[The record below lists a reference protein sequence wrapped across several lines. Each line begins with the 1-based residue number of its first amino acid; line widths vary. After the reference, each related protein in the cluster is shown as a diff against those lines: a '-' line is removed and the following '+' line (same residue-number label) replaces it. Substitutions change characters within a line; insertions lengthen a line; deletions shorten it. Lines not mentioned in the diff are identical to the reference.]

1 MEDAKNSKQLIQLVS
16 KITEPKEFIKIDDWV
31 PKEEDMIFKQ
41 TKGAIIL
48 PISKYYNI
56 VGDNKADYFKLNTK
70 RCYNSDEVRLHIC
83 QYMNYFEKFYDTDRY
98 LVSAYCQLK
107 YLIDCEPK
115 YDTQA
120 FFYDLK
126 RYILSGMVFYK
137 LREMNRDNYSLDLN
151 YSNKKNPGLQYNN
164 KHGAILMEISI
175 QMDAI
180 IPLLTHFTYVKKI
193 QNVKFFLLKAFEMIF
208 NRYDTDII
216 NKLYETTL
224 TTVNKS
230 KNSHPVLW
238 SMQNIRSRSTTTHSI
253 ATVGNIILQ
262 IIPKYTYNKNVIY
275 FNFISITKGLSY
287 QIIDISYEYSLISL
301 SSSKR
306 DEDNNSEFDKFEAH
320 STKENEALYIQNKVN
335 CQETM
340 KLIELKYGPFEQ
352 DEINFYIKEL
362 TRENKIVIN
371 SFQKRLIFSLFY
383 KYFNETQS
391 IKAINQIDYIK
402 LMIAAKK
409 ILEIHKMVV
418 LPYIISSKVEKIVN
432 RQNINKKEL
441 TKLEMS
447 QYYPLI
453 REKYR
458 NNKIEKE
465 ILAII
470 ATILSSKF
478 RIIDYHNPD
487 INGKIID
494 IIPDY
499 ICEEVLTFISLI

>member
-1 MEDAKNSKQLIQLVS
+1 MRETKKLVNLFERS
-16 KITEPKEFIKIDDWV
+16 EKPKFIKVDEWV
-31 PKEEDMIFKQ
+31 PESINDIIFKQ

-48 PISKYYNI
+48 PVSAYYNI

-83 QYMNYFEKFYDTDRY
+83 QYMNYFEKFYDTDHY
-98 LVSAYCQLK
+98 LISAYYRLK
-107 YLIDCEPK
+107 YLIDYEPR
-115 YDTQA
+115 YDEQA
-120 FFYDLK
+120 FLYDLK
-126 RYILSGMVFYK
+126 NYILSGIVFHK

-180 IPLLTHFTYVKKI
+180 IPLLTHFTYVKEIK
-193 QNVKFFLLKAFEMIF
+193 NVKFFLLKAFEMIF
-208 NRYDTDII
+208 DRYDTDMV
-216 NKLYETTL
+216 NKLCETTL

-230 KNSHPVLW
+230 KSSHPVLW
-238 SMQNIRSRSTTTHSI
+238 SMQNIRSRSTTTHSMT
-253 ATVGNIILQ
+253 TVENIILQ
-262 IIPKYTYNKNVIY
+262 IIPKYTYDKNMIY

-320 STKENEALYIQNKVN
+320 STKENEASYIQNKVN
-335 CQETM
+335 CQDTM
-340 KLIELKYGPFEQ
+340 DLIELKYGPFKKE
-352 DEINFYIKEL
+352 EINFYIKEL
-362 TRENKIVIN
+362 TKGENKVIIN
-371 SFQKRLIFSLFY
+371 SFQKRLIFTLFF
-383 KYFNETQS
+383 KYFNEPQS
-391 IKAINQIDYIK
+391 IYAINQIDYIK

-409 ILEIHKMVV
+409 ILETNKMVI

-453 REKYR
+453 KEKYK
-458 NNKIEKE
+458 NSKIEKE

-478 RIIDYHNPD
+478 RIIDYENPD

-494 IIPDY
+494 MIPDY
-499 ICEEVLTFISLI
+499 ICEEILTFINLI